1 MVERRTWLST
11 IPRHSSAH
19 SILKLGPV
27 NRYHFHVFNGRAYE
41 WDPDGV
47 LLGDLAAV
55 VAEAE
60 SRAQVVMST
69 RADIHCWR
77 TWMVDVRGNDDI
89 TLFHYPFEEIAKAV
103 KDMPAVAHY
112 A

>member
-1 MVERRTWLST
+1 
-11 IPRHSSAH
+11 
-19 SILKLGPV
+19 V
-27 NRYHFHVFNGRAYE
+27 NRYHFHIFNGRDYE

-60 SRAQVVMST
+60 SRAQGVMGT
-69 RADIHCWR
+69 RADTHGWR

-89 TLFHYPFEEIAKAV
+89 TLFHYPFEEVAKAV
-103 KDMPAVAHY
+103 KDMPAVARY